1 MWGKNSGLKLYFKRN
16 GFGEFFFLP
25 IYKRLH
31 DEGYYFLKAPL
42 N

>member
-1 MWGKNSGLKLYFKRN
+1 MCDKYSGLKLYFKRS
-16 GFGEFFFLP
+16 GFGELFFLR